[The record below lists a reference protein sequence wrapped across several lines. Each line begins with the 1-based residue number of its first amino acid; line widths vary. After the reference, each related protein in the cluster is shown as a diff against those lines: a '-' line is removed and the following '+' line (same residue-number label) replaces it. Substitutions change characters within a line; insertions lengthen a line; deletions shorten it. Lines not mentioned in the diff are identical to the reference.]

1 MRRSTG
7 APASQS
13 RPWHQFIVP
22 VLLALALTAGG
33 APASAGPSEVATAQ
47 RADGEGGAAS
57 APVVADRFE
66 GDVRRLP
73 VAPPVSRPAVEE
85 GQNPPGYVPP
95 APGPSTD
102 VNDGSEIPGTDG
114 AGTADGDAVTPP
126 EFTNANPNFEGL
138 GCGGCPPDPTGDVG
152 PDHYVEMVNASF
164 SIWDKQGTVLA
175 GPSAINSLWTSAG
188 AGGQCAAQNIG
199 DPIVV
204 YDQLADR
211 WLLSQFFRN
220 GMCIAISQTADP
232 TGAYYLYE
240 FATPNF
246 PDYPKFGVWP
256 DGYYMTTHEGEHGI
270 YVFDRASM
278 LNGNPSVMIR
288 QAVANVGGGRGARLL
303 PSDWDGA
310 TPPPAGAPNHLARS
324 LDGAVN
330 GGDDRI
336 ELFEAVTNWQ
346 ASPPTL
352 AVNGPTTLN
361 TAPFDTD
368 FSDCVN
374 RNCVPQPNTTQEID
388 NLTQR
393 LMWRLQYRNFG
404 THEAMVV
411 NQTVDFDAT
420 DRSALRWYEFRKSG
434 GGNWAIHQ
442 QGTYS
447 PDAVNRFMGSIAMDG
462 AGNIAVGY
470 TATWDAPDSAND
482 VFNSVRYTGRL
493 AGDPL
498 GLLPAAETTLVAGT
512 TSQTGSARWGDY
524 TQMAVDPVDDCT
536 FWYVGE
542 YNGGQTRIGAFRFPS
557 CNPADLRI
565 TKSDSPDPV
574 FAGEDL
580 TYTVNVTNDG
590 PSTANDVVVTD
601 VLPAGVTFLN
611 SAPACTNAAGTLTC
625 PLGTLLAGQSR
636 TLVIQVRI
644 PPDFVNATGTTTIT
658 NNATVEA
665 VGQMDPDPVDN
676 TATAST
682 TVRARADL
690 AVTKVC
696 KPDEPAVAGSNA
708 FCDIHVDNLGPS
720 DAVGV
725 NLEDVLTSATP
736 FTVLAVTATPSGT
749 CAPTS
754 SGPVTSFTTNCNLGI
769 EPAQGRS
776 TVRVEVTADDA
787 AQVNDVAT
795 VTSATP
801 DPDTSNN
808 QATGRVVFT
817 GLADLSLDKSGPA
830 TATAGTELTYVVSVT
845 NDGPSTAHDVVVKD
859 RLPLGVSF
867 VSVTPSSGTCTNGQP
882 DARDLVCG
890 LGNLANGATAT
901 MTIVGLVA
909 PDVAPGTILFNEAV
923 VSSST
928 ADPDNDDV
936 RDGVSTTV
944 DADADLSITKTDSPD
959 PVLAGNELTYTV
971 RVANDGPST
980 AQAVVITDDL
990 PEGTTFVGGQD
1001 GNGATVCSLVQ
1012 TGDVVCALGTISPG
1026 TSKTVYVTV
1035 KVAAS
1040 VPHGAELT
1048 NTATVSSSTPDSD
1061 ATDNATTAVTTVG
1074 TSAELWLDKTGERR
1088 SGNPAAMV
1096 VYTLTVHNDE
1106 GCEADAQSTPTPN
1119 CGQGGPSDAQN
1130 VVVIDTLPL
1139 DPKKLIV
1146 QYVSPQCAY
1155 DKAAHTVTCTAGTVP
1170 AGASVDFVIE
1180 AQVRGSVGTITNTA
1194 SLSSDTSDPVNSN
1207 NTNVVTLVMK
1217 GGTGKK

>member
-1 MRRSTG
+1 MRESGSSSTFCPRLSRWLVAVAVAVSLVASG
-7 APASQS
+7 APA
-13 RPWHQFIVP
+13 
-22 VLLALALTAGG
+22 
-33 APASAGPSEVATAQ
+33 TAQ
-47 RADGEGGAAS
+47 PAERDVPADNAAVS
-57 APVVADRFE
+57 PPVAAAQFR
-66 GDVRRLP
+66 GDVRDLP
-73 VAPPVSRPAVEE
+73 VARPAARPAVEE
-85 GQNPPGYVPP
+85 GRNPPGYVEPP
-95 APGPSTD
+95 PGPMTGD
-102 VNDGSEIPGTDG
+102 AQEGSQLAGTDG
-114 AGTADGDAVTPP
+114 GGADRDAVTPP
-126 EFTNANPNFEGL
+126 EFTTANPNFEGL

-175 GPSAINSLWTSAG
+175 GPSAINSLWTAAG

-220 GMCIAISQTADP
+220 GLCIAISQTPDP

-240 FATPNF
+240 FATTNF

-256 DGYYMTTHEGEHGI
+256 DGYYVTTHEGEHGV

-310 TPPPAGAPNHLARS
+310 TAPPTGSPNYLARS
-324 LDGAVN
+324 LDGEVN
-330 GGDDRI
+330 GGADRI
-336 ELFEAVTNWQ
+336 EIYEAVTNWQ

-352 AVNGPTTLN
+352 AVNGPTTLP

-374 RNCVPQPNTTQEID
+374 RNCVPQPDTTQEID

-411 NQTVDFDAT
+411 NQTVDFDGT
-420 DRSALRWYEFRKSG
+420 DRSSLRWYEFRKSG
-434 GGNWAIHQ
+434 GGAWAIHQ

-447 PDAVNRFMGSIAMDG
+447 PDQVNRFMGSIAMDG

-470 TATWDAPDSAND
+470 TATWDAPDAAND

-493 AGDPL
+493 ASDPL

-557 CNPADLRI
+557 CNPVDLRI

-574 FAGEDL
+574 LAGEEL
-580 TYTVNVTNDG
+580 TYTITVTNDG

-601 VLPAGVTFLN
+601 VLPAGVNFLS

-625 PLGTLLAGQSR
+625 PVGSLPAGQST
-636 TLVIQVRI
+636 TLVIQVGI
-644 PPDFVNATGTTTIT
+644 PADFVNATGTTTIT
-658 NNATVEA
+658 NRADV
-665 VGQMDPDPVDN
+665 
-676 TATAST
+676 TATGQLDPNLANNQATATT

-696 KPDEPAVAGSNA
+696 KPDEPAVAGDEA

-720 DAVGV
+720 DAVGAR
-725 NLEDVLTSATP
+725 LQDVLTSATP
-736 FTVLAVTATPSGT
+736 FSVVSVTVTPSGT
-749 CAPTS
+749 CVPTS
-754 SGPVTSFTTNCNLGI
+754 SGPVTSFTTECNLGI
-769 EPAQGRS
+769 EPAHGRS
-776 TVRVEVTADDA
+776 TVRVVVTSDDV

-808 QATGRVVFT
+808 QARGTVAFT
-817 GLADLSLDKSGPA
+817 GLADLHLDKAGPG
-830 TATAGTELTYVVSVT
+830 TVTAGTELSYVVTVA
-845 NDGPSTAHDVVVKD
+845 NGGPSTARDVVVKD

-867 VSVTPSSGTCTNGQP
+867 VSVSPSSGTCTNGQP

-890 LGNLANGATAT
+890 LGNLAAGATAT
-901 MTIVGLVA
+901 ITIVGFVA

-923 VSSST
+923 VSSAT

-959 PVLAGNELTYTV
+959 AVLAGNELTYTITV
-971 RVANDGPST
+971 SNDGPSA
-980 AQAVVITDDL
+980 AQSVVTTDQL
-990 PEGTTFVGGQD
+990 PAGTSFLSGQD
-1001 GNGATVCSLVQ
+1001 GNGATVCTLVQ
-1012 TGDVVCALGTISPG
+1012 SGEVVCALGSIAPG
-1026 TSKTVYVTV
+1026 GSKTVFVTV
-1035 KVAAS
+1035 RVAAS
-1040 VPHGAELT
+1040 VPDGAELA
-1048 NTATVSSSTPDSD
+1048 NTAAVSSATPDSEP
-1061 ATDNATTAVTTVG
+1061 ADNTTTAVTTVA
-1074 TSAELWLDKTGERR
+1074 TSAELWLDKTAEKR
-1088 SGNPAAMV
+1088 SGNPSSMV
-1096 VYTLTVHNDE
+1096 VYTLTVHNDQ
-1106 GCEADAQSTPTPN
+1106 GCEADAQSTATPT
-1119 CGQGGPSDAQN
+1119 CGEGGPSDAQN
-1130 VVVIDTLPL
+1130 VVVTDSLPL
-1139 DPKKLIV
+1139 DSKKLIV

-1155 DKAAHTVTCTAGTVP
+1155 DQGTHTVVCTTGTVP
-1170 AGASVDFVIE
+1170 AGASVSFVIE
-1180 AQVRGSVGTITNTA
+1180 AQIRGSVGTIVNTA
-1194 SLSSDTSDPVNSN
+1194 SLTSDTFDPVTGN
-1207 NTNVVTLVMK
+1207 NTNAATLVMK